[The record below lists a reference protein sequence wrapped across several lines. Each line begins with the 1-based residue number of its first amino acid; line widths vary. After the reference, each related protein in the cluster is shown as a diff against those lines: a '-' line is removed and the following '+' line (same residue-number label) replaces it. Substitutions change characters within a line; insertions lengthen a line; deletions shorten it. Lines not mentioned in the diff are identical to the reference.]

1 MNTFEIRQQITQ
13 SLEDISPEYLAL
25 VADFVEFL
33 RYKQL
38 HTTTIPQDEP
48 SPATLDKP
56 EIIISNSSP
65 SLRGSTAKDLLEFA
79 GTWEGDDIRECLQ
92 LVHDSRAP
100 LEF

>member
-1 MNTFEIRQQITQ
+1 MTTLEIRQQIIQ

-33 RYKQL
+33 KYKQ
-38 HTTTIPQDEP
+38 HQATISNQSNS
-48 SPATLDKP
+48 SPVTLDKP
-56 EIIISNSSP
+56 ETIISNSSP
-65 SLRGSTAKDLLEFA
+65 PLRGSTAKDLLEFA

-100 LEF
+100 VEF